1 MPTEALSTS
10 RMSYVSL
17 LCVLSSIAVSDADL
31 VIKTEPT
38 TLSSNLN
45 EKLNVCCAITNN
57 SVQQLTKLSFM
68 TLTRLNKRN
77 NSVYDALVYW
87 YINESDRVE
96 PAPHFDNQR
105 GLITFEE
112 NRVCL
117 IVKNATSDDATSYRC
132 EAHGYD
138 AEHKALQKKFTK
150 GFVKYVDTSKEFRQN
165 ETITERSVH
174 PGKNTSCSFNG
185 SLSESN
191 ADYYKNQSQKF
202 EILSAF
208 ITGPKQQSNL
218 MQDAR
223 RVSVSSRRENKTA
236 DQVMSQLLSVTLNE
250 QERSYLE
257 CLTAQR
263 LCEDQIMYILGS
275 SNQSFFEHNTNLS
288 LPFNTP
294 TATRPDVHTCTSNE
308 SQHSFFG
315 IIGSELDMRMVCAF
329 NLDRIYVFFS
339 AHMSPQEMNIFTYM
353 DKNSIEIILN
363 DLLLC
368 VNQLKG
374 TSSEPNVQGKI
385 MTVLDTIES
394 LLTEIN
400 SEILSGPDK
409 RTLNI
414 TSTSE
419 AENGNGEDSITMN
432 HTQLFTNYNLIEN
445 INWIIGLF
453 KSLQSENQN
462 DNMTKQ
468 KEQLIA
474 ILQFKDD
481 YVFTKQPFNEFLSS
495 LHNKIERFEGEI
507 MESDNLLL
515 ISEMQLQLHRN
526 YSVIKSSIQ
535 ELNNSLQDILKQHFE
550 QDLKNLSDIFDTI
563 SKIENQ
569 TMKHNQFQKDLILK
583 IEYLTAAVENVK
595 LLHQND
601 HFNLSKLLQ
610 ISMNNLK
617 DYRESSSVEISE
629 IRNKTDNQKKLLEEL
644 NSYCQSFA
652 HNIRNMN
659 VAIRGDLSKL
669 FVMSQDLK
677 DDFIK
682 FVKDFNDHSN
692 SSSAEISKIKD
703 DQERDLTMHNSGVKR
718 VELDIRNMNSTLN
731 TYFAK
736 LSSQFYMIKN
746 DLINYVKTSEID
758 YLKNLNKNIQKD
770 VLFINRTFE
779 NAVDSLNIK
788 RQKDFD
794 NLNMLFQT
802 ANNEINTLK
811 SESSTLKTQIDK
823 LSRKNKELTDEN
835 MTLRQLYSQVNSRLD
850 SEIKMLQQNVLK
862 NVRATAHSIFHVS
875 RSYFGRRYYLTKEKQ
890 FYCIK
895 AAQNLCSGYGGY
907 LAEVNDG
914 SELNFVTSFLSSNDP
929 CTWDS
934 VIMIGGTDEAEE
946 GRWVHISRGT
956 PVVSAFWASGQPSGG
971 RNENC
976 QAFDK
981 CSLLHDY
988 SCYLSSPSRKILCEV
1003 PE

>member
-1 MPTEALSTS
+1 MPTS
-10 RMSYVSL
+10 RMSYVLL
-17 LCVLSSIAVSDADL
+17 LCVLCFIAVSDADL
-31 VIKTEPT
+31 ILKTDPT

-45 EKLNVCCAITNN
+45 EKLNICCAITNN
-57 SVQQLTKLSFM
+57 SVQQLTKLSY
-68 TLTRLNKRN
+68 LKLARVNKIN
-77 NSVYDALVYW
+77 NSLYDTLVYW

-96 PAPHFDNQR
+96 PAPLFDNQR
-105 GLITFEE
+105 GLITFKE
-112 NRVCL
+112 NHVCL
-117 IVKNATSDDATSYRC
+117 IMKNATSDDATSYRC
-132 EAHGYD
+132 EVHGYD
-138 AEHKALQKKFTK
+138 AEHKAFQKKFTK
-150 GFVKYVDTSKEFRQN
+150 GLVKYMNTSKEIKQN
-165 ETITERSVH
+165 ETIIERSVH

-191 ADYYKNQSQKF
+191 ADYYKNQSQTF

-223 RVSVSSRRENKTA
+223 RVSASSRRENKSA

-250 QERSYLE
+250 QERPYLE

-263 LCEDQIMYILGS
+263 LCEDQIMYILGP
-275 SNQSFFEHNTNLS
+275 SNQSFFQQNINLS
-288 LPFNTP
+288 LPFNTL
-294 TATRPDVHTCTSNE
+294 TRPDVHTCTSNE

-329 NLDRIYVFFS
+329 NLDKIYVFFL
-339 AHMSPQEMNIFTYM
+339 ALLSPQEMDIFTYM

-368 VNQLKG
+368 VNQLKA

-385 MTVLDTIES
+385 MSVLDTIKS
-394 LLTEIN
+394 LLTEIS
-400 SEILSGPDK
+400 SEILSRPDNH
-409 RTLNI
+409 TQSI
-414 TSTSE
+414 TSISE
-419 AENGNGEDSITMN
+419 VKYGNEEHNITMN
-432 HTQLFTNYNLIEN
+432 HTQLFTNYTLIEN
-445 INWIIGLF
+445 INWIIELF

-474 ILQFKDD
+474 ILQFQED
-481 YVFTKQPFNEFLSS
+481 YVLTKQPFHEFLSS
-495 LHNKIERFEGEI
+495 LHNKLEQFKGKI
-507 MESDNLLL
+507 MEADNLLL
-515 ISEMQLQLHRN
+515 ISDMQLQLHRN
-526 YSVIKSSIQ
+526 YSVIKNSIQ
-535 ELNNSLQDILKQHFE
+535 ELNNSLQNILEQHLE
-550 QDLKNLSDIFDTI
+550 QDLKNLSDIIDTI

-569 TMKHNQFQKDLILK
+569 TMKHNQFQKDLIFK
-583 IEYLTAAVENVK
+583 IEYLMAAVENVK
-595 LLHQND
+595 LLHEND

-610 ISMNNLK
+610 ISMNDFK

-629 IRNKTDNQKKLLEEL
+629 IKDRTDNQEKLLDKL
-644 NSYCQSFA
+644 NSDCQNFV
-652 HNIRNMN
+652 HDIRNMN
-659 VAIRGDLSKL
+659 VTIRGDISNLSIMLK
-669 FVMSQDLK
+669 DLK

-682 FVKDFNDHSN
+682 FVKDFDDHRN
-692 SSSAEISKIKD
+692 RSSTEIWKTKD
-703 DQERDLTMHNSGVKR
+703 DQERNVTMLNSSVKR
-718 VELDIRNMNSTLN
+718 VEDDIQIMNSTLN

-736 LSSQFYMIKN
+736 LLSQFHVIKD

-758 YLKNLNKNIQKD
+758 DLKNLNKNIQKD
-770 VLFINRTFE
+770 VLFINHTLK
-779 NAVDSLNIK
+779 NTADSLNIK

-823 LSRKNKELTDEN
+823 LSRMNKELTDEN

-850 SEIKMLQQNVLK
+850 SEIKMLQQNVMK

-890 FYCIK
+890 FYCIR

-907 LAEVNDG
+907 LAEVNDW
-914 SELNFVTSFLSSNDP
+914 SERNFVNSFLSSNDP
-929 CTWDS
+929 CTADS

-946 GRWVHISRGT
+946 GQWVHISRGT
-956 PVVSAFWASGQPSGG
+956 PVVSALWASGQPSGG

-976 QAFDK
+976 QAFEK

-988 SCYLSSPSRKILCEV
+988 NCYLSSPSRKFLCEV